1 MEEEEWVGE
10 VERRLGGW
18 EVGWEVGGADGL
30 VVGAEEVSGA
40 WVWVNPLLGDEGGWV
55 EVGWVEVGWVEVGW
69 VEVGWVE
76 VGWVKVG
83 WVEVGLVEVGW
94 VEVGWVVDPPLTYQ

>member
-18 EVGWEVGGADGL
+18 EVGWEVGWADGM

-55 EVGWVEVGWVEVGW
+55 GVGWGTLNVGVCVGSSEMKRCCFCVAQAANRPVW
-69 VEVGWVE
+69 
-76 VGWVKVG
+76 
-83 WVEVGLVEVGW
+83 
-94 VEVGWVVDPPLTYQ
+94 PRAIR

>member
-18 EVGWEVGGADGL
+18 EVGWEVGWVDGM

-40 WVWVNPLLGDEGGWV
+40 WV
-55 EVGWVEVGWVEVGW
+55 
-69 VEVGWVE
+69 
-76 VGWVKVG
+76 
-83 WVEVGLVEVGW
+83 
-94 VEVGWVVDPPLTYQ
+94 

>member
-18 EVGWEVGGADGL
+18 EVGWEVGWADGM

-40 WVWVNPLLGDEGGWV
+40 WVWVNPLLGDEG
-55 EVGWVEVGWVEVGW
+55 GW